1 MSSETRPVVIL
12 AVRSA
17 DGLAL
22 VADSAHPLAPWIERV
37 TAVAVG
43 TPADLAD
50 VHETGA
56 ESTVLVAALARRFP
70 AARWFATASF
80 ARDFPYNLA
89 RRIGSL
95 SNTTRSRVGVAL
107 VPGRTTVP
115 TTRTA
120 PAEDVVAA
128 GSSALAVLWESWP
141 LDSIVADRERR
152 LFVDSSRIVRV
163 DHDDVFAVRGPLQVP
178 VDVARK
184 PPIAVWAD
192 HPLPGT
198 ELALAADG
206 TVRLA
211 DGQVV
216 GTVVS
221 GDASTASLVL
231 RELDAAGEPASGPS
245 LDLRE
250 TLGLAASEPLLV
262 GAPAAFPSAVA
273 R

>member
-1 MSSETRPVVIL
+1 MSSETRPVVVL
-12 AVRSA
+12 AVPAA

-22 VADSAHPLAPWIERV
+22 LADSAHPLAPWVERV

-43 TPADLAD
+43 IPDDLAD
-50 VHETGA
+50 ADERGA

-80 ARDFPYNLA
+80 SRDFPYNLA

-95 SNTTRSRVGVAL
+95 SNTARSRVGVAL
-107 VPGRTTVP
+107 VPGPTTVP

-120 PAEDVVAA
+120 TAEDTVVA
-128 GSSALAVLWESWP
+128 GSAALSALWESWP

-163 DHDDVFAVRGPLQVP
+163 DQDDVFAVRGPLQVP
-178 VDVARK
+178 VDAARK

-198 ELALAADG
+198 ELAFAPDG
-206 TVRLA
+206 TVRRT
-211 DGQVV
+211 DGHVV

-221 GDASTASLVL
+221 GDTPTAL
-231 RELDAAGEPASGPS
+231 RALDAAGEPASGPS

-250 TLGLAASEPLLV
+250 ALGLGASEPVLV
-262 GAPAAFPSAVA
+262 GAPAAFVSEVP